1 MQVARLAGGAFGL
14 NPDLTPNQAD
24 TAIKKILV
32 VRYRFIGDTILTL
45 PFIANLKKHY
55 PEAKIDVLVGPVS
68 GEVLEH
74 NPAINQLIVFDTTR
88 FHKYDSGKGRT
99 RSLVSYLIEIRKK
112 HYDMVFVLKRSLTS
126 RLIAFASGATHRI
139 GYVKRG
145 KSPLLTRSV
154 PFDQSIHEVDS
165 LLSVLEAANI
175 PVIDR
180 KLEAFVTQ
188 EEVGRVLALAPGLP
202 SARGAKQPQRFIL
215 IHAAAAHPDKLYP
228 LANWGDLIDLL
239 LQRSEITIVFSGDK
253 QDLAIYKSLKQIVQ
267 QKGHGQ
273 ALDARIIDLSGQLSL
288 RESLA
293 LYSLLDLG
301 ICTDSG
307 PSHMLSAMQTPT
319 LTLFGPTDPVR
330 WGPYGDHC
338 QALYREDLE
347 CRPCHYRKVCDDRP
361 CLTQLSPAFI
371 FEKCLNILDR

>member
-1 MQVARLAGGAFGL
+1 MINNGHDSLA
-14 NPDLTPNQAD
+14 AD
-24 TAIKKILV
+24 PTIKKILV

-45 PFIANLKKHY
+45 PFIANLKHHY

-68 GEVLEH
+68 GEVLQH
-74 NPAINQLIVFDTTR
+74 NPAINELIVFDTTR
-88 FHKYDSGKGRT
+88 YHKYDSGKGRT
-99 RSLVSYLIEIRKK
+99 RSLLSYLLEIRKK

-126 RLIAFASGATHRI
+126 RLIAFASGAPHRI

-145 KSPLLTRSV
+145 KSPLLTTSV
-154 PFDQSIHEVDS
+154 VFDQSIHEVDS
-165 LLSVLEAANI
+165 LLSVLEAADI

-180 KLEAFVTQ
+180 KLQAFVDPD
-188 EEVGRVLALAPGLP
+188 EVSRVIALAPGLP
-202 SARGAKQPQRFIL
+202 VERGAIANQRFVL
-215 IHAAAAHPDKLYP
+215 IHAASAHPDKLYP
-228 LANWGDLIDLL
+228 LSNWAQLIDMI
-239 LQRSEITIVFSGDK
+239 LQRDDTTIVFSGDK
-253 QDLAIYKSLKQIVQ
+253 QDIAIYKSLRELVQ
-267 QKGHGQ
+267 QMRPGQ
-273 ALDARIIDLSGQLSL
+273 DDIDSRIIDLSGKLSL

-301 ICTDSG
+301 VCTDSG

-319 LTLFGPTDPVR
+319 LTLFGPTDPIR
-330 WGPYGDHC
+330 WGPYGDDC